1 MKAKD
6 LKNREKNIV
15 ILEEELKSR
24 LVQISKEVVEK
35 EEKIEK
41 LKKKY

>member
-1 MKAKD
+1 MKMKAKD

-24 LVQISKEVVEK
+24 LV
-35 EEKIEK
+35 
-41 LKKKY
+41 